1 MHTVHETTI
10 HAPPAAVFGI
20 GVDIERWPALD
31 PAYRWCRILERDDT
45 RTVFEMAGNIRGW
58 PGRWTA
64 VQERFPGD
72 RRIVFTHLRGIT
84 TGMRVA
90 WDIRDA
96 GQAGV
101 LRITHELAL
110 QWPLIGPVVSD
121 RIIGPIFIDWIA
133 RRPLRGAPWNGR
145 ISWRPNASAGWTG
158 SPSSRWRRG
167 GRPPRTRACGWKTRT
182 GT

>member
-96 GQAGV
+96 GQAAV

-110 QWPLIGPVVSD
+110 QWPLIGRMVSD

-133 RRPLRGAPWNGR
+133 RRTLRAVRRAAESRTHLAGTSSDPA
-145 ISWRPNASAGWTG
+145 ASSGQV
-158 SPSSRWRRG
+158 
-167 GRPPRTRACGWKTRT
+167 RT
-182 GT
+182 GETR